1 MESEATHVKSLPSAA
16 AQVVDLSD
24 ADDPRW
30 AGVVTLAPFCDLP
43 WIAAARH
50 DVYVLRGSVT
60 EPGAEHGEGTF
71 VSRDHRSGL
80 AASGRGA
87 TLLVYRD
94 QFAAGGG
101 NHTLPAAAQ
110 RWYPGRV
117 DGMSATLLSE
127 HHHRL
132 ILVRWK
138 AGTRTRMH
146 QHPWGEEIYVLEGVL
161 QDQRGRYPAG
171 SWQRLRA
178 DSGHAPFA
186 EEDTL
191 IMLRNGHL
199 RDEYLTPC
207 LQPRRRSRIIESD
220 RAPQASIKENTA

>member
-1 MESEATHVKSLPSAA
+1 MHAPVESIESLA

-30 AGVVTLAPFCDLP
+30 AGIVTLAPFCDLP
-43 WIAAARH
+43 WRDAARL
-50 DVYVLRGSVT
+50 DVYVLRGGVT
-60 EPGAEHGEGTF
+60 EPGADYGEGAF
-71 VSRDHRSGL
+71 ISRDHRSGL
-80 AASGRGA
+80 AAGGQGA

-101 NHTLPAAAQ
+101 NYAIPAAARQ
-110 RWYPGRV
+110 WYPGRV
-117 DGMSATLLSE
+117 DGMTATLLSE

-132 ILVRWK
+132 ILVRWQP
-138 AGTRTRMH
+138 GTRARMH

-207 LQPRRRSRIIESD
+207 LQPRRRSRIIELD
-220 RAPQASIKENTA
+220 RAPQATIKENTA